1 MSTRLDTFTYS
12 ALGGDFGVVS
22 CSINLILASSR
33 KERFDAFLTLPARSL
48 EAKERSMVTD
58 EDEAAVATDE
68 ERVRGE
74 VEKSV
79 GFKATR
85 GKASKTLEAQEG
97 LDKRQAAH
105 W

>member
-1 MSTRLDTFTYS
+1 
-12 ALGGDFGVVS
+12 
-22 CSINLILASSR
+22 
-33 KERFDAFLTLPARSL
+33 
-48 EAKERSMVTD
+48 MVTD